1 MSESISK
8 NHDLTNDSNQTK
20 TQENTQQSLHFPKSI
35 LSVSRE
41 EFYGQDEAHHPLKL
55 TVKKGLTDEVGEL
68 PSELHGSVF
77 IIASAGNVTSKLASQ
92 TDSHTVLPSDNGW
105 TSILNGD
112 GMVYC
117 LDFLSNPETQSC
129 DSAYF
134 SNRLLKTP
142 SFFADRI
149 TSDSHPQNHYRDFD
163 FLNFGLAR
171 ISPYLGMSEQV
182 STAFLP
188 MPFQHSENSRL
199 LVTWDVGRP
208 YEIDP
213 DSLKIIAPVGLMKE
227 WKPVVKNVFSIYP
240 VPFPQN
246 MSSAHPCFDPH
257 TGEMFTI
264 NIVKSLN
271 TLLQVHKL
279 FPDRFK
285 LWALSLH
292 KYHILRRMLESL
304 IKFLI
309 GFLEFLGLG
318 RHDATYLVR
327 WDGADSLNKWKI
339 TYKGRPIKIKSTM
352 HQMGVSKDY
361 IILTET
367 AFKLVLEDFLPYIQ
381 QQLLKLKQYKKSSQA
396 LSDKTIWEKILTWLR
411 FHRQYLTF
419 PQSPDTKF
427 YIVPRTKLERLED
440 GGSIEAERFTI
451 QGECNHYLV
460 DYDNPNHKITIHA
473 ALNKAADA
481 AEFIHQDDT
490 SPFRDRQPEELAGIF
505 SNTMAINRPAIYVI
519 DGKSGRKE
527 KEEVLNF
534 DESKNFTWSIGLYAY
549 RDEFPTDKFEDIYW
563 LGFGAWSDIQ
573 TEFIYDMYKE
583 YIYRDPQFPL
593 DKMMEVIKQ
602 GVPTI
607 LSRLHIDRQAN
618 PMLSVADA
626 YKIPGEYFVNSPQ
639 FVPRQNSTG
648 STDGYIICT
657 AIYSDRMISEPED
670 GSSQDA
676 PWSNNSEIW
685 IFDANNL
692 KPGPLCRLSHSQINL
707 SFTVHTTWM
716 KNRAP
721 SPTRKYDVRQ
731 DLHHLV
737 EKAAK
742 HNILYSPEDSKKIV
756 ELFELIYEA
765 FNRDRQ
771 ST

>member
-1 MSESISK
+1 MSEVTSK
-8 NHDLTNDSNQTK
+8 ILDVTNNSNT
-20 TQENTQQSLHFPKSI
+20 TPIHANTQKSLRFPKSI

-55 TVKKGLTDEVGEL
+55 TIKKGLTHEICDLPQEL
-68 PSELHGSVF
+68 LGSVF
-77 IIASAGNVTSKLASQ
+77 IIASAGNAASKLVSPN
-92 TDSHTVLPSDNGW
+92 DSHTVLPSENGW

-112 GMVYC
+112 GMVYR
-117 LDFLSNPETQSC
+117 LDFLPNPEIPSYN
-129 DSAYF
+129 SAYL

-149 TSDSHPQNHYRDFD
+149 TSDSHERTDYGHFE
-163 FLNFGLAR
+163 FINFGLAR

-188 MPFQHSENSRL
+188 MPFQDSKNSRL

-213 DSLKIIAPVGLMKE
+213 DSLAIIAPVGLMKN
-227 WKPVVKNVFSIYP
+227 WNPVVKNVFSIYP

-246 MSSAHPCFDPH
+246 MSSAHPCFDPN

-271 TLLQVHKL
+271 TLIQVHKL
-279 FPDRFK
+279 FPDGVK
-285 LWALSLH
+285 SWASSLH
-292 KYHILRRMLESL
+292 KHHIFRRILKIFIE
-304 IKFLI
+304 FWI
-309 GFLEFLGLG
+309 GLLEFLGLG
-318 RHDATYLVR
+318 RKDTTYLVR
-327 WDGADSLNKWKI
+327 WDGSQSLKKYKI
-339 TYKGRPIKIKSTM
+339 TYKGRPIKITSTM
-352 HQMGVSKDY
+352 HQMGLSKDY

-367 AFKLVLEDFLPYIQ
+367 AFKLVLEDFLPYLQ
-381 QQLLKLKQYKKSSQA
+381 QQLLKLKQCQKTSNT
-396 LSDKTIWEKILTWLR
+396 LSDNTIWEKILTWLR

-427 YIVPRTKLERLED
+427 YIVPRTKLKRLED
-440 GGSIEAERFTI
+440 GGAIEAERFII

-481 AEFIHQDDT
+481 AEFIHQNDV
-490 SPFRDRQPEELAGIF
+490 SPFGALKTQQLAGMF
-505 SNTMAINRPAIYVI
+505 SNTMAVNRPAMYVV
-519 DGKSGRKE
+519 DGRSGRKE
-527 KEEVLNF
+527 KEEVLKF
-534 DESKNFTWSIGLYAY
+534 DQAKEFTWSIGLYAY
-549 RDEFPTDKFEDIYW
+549 RDDLPTARFEDIYW
-563 LGFGAWSDIQ
+563 LGFGAWQDIQ
-573 TEFIYDMYKE
+573 TEFIYDMYKD
-583 YIYRDPQFPL
+583 YIYRDPQMPL

-602 GVPTI
+602 GIPTI

-618 PMLSVADA
+618 PSLSVADA
-626 YKIPGEYFVNSPQ
+626 YNIPGEYFLNSPQ
-639 FVPRQNSTG
+639 FVPHPNSTG

-657 AIYSDRMISEPED
+657 AIYSDNLISEPEE
-670 GSSQDA
+670 GSGKDA
-676 PWSNNSEIW
+676 PWSNNSELW

-692 KPGPLCRLSHSQINL
+692 QQGPLYRLSHPKLNL

-716 KNRAP
+716 KDHAP
-721 SPTRKYDVRQ
+721 SPTREYDVRKDFQ
-731 DLHHLV
+731 DLV
-737 EKAAK
+737 KKAAK
-742 HNILYSPEDSKKIV
+742 SNPLYFPEDRKKIV
-756 ELFELIYEA
+756 ELFDRVYEA
-765 FNRDRQ
+765 FNRDRK